1 MLENEG
7 KEMLAGRM
15 SIDSSPAAITST
27 TTADGDGGNKEVV
40 VYVNHI
46 PEQQNSHTS
55 TAAASSILA
64 SSSDQRRNRG
74 AAGDCCDNKFVRS
87 TATAE
92 GLSIIGKILPVPGDS
107 SSSSGLAGDCDGDE
121 ISTTQS
127 IISSGDGQ
135 QVAPPRGNHNRFGPI
150 LPAGVGSVVG
160 GIVGSCD
167 GGSTSRC
174 NPSLASMHGKVRS
187 RSVECERKFCHQTG
201 QARAEKQYSFSC
213 HSYQENDDHDASHD
227 IDDFNFTGVNSDC
240 YRHSSPPSATTASS
254 SEANFHACPSLDDT
268 VSFYLGQNERAT
280 VLPTTNGD
288 DQPPPSHQHANR
300 IDLHLHLQK
309 VATIASPPS
318 DKICPV
324 SSSGVTTIS
333 SNSSYTSSN
342 KPNNNNR
349 NTANGRS
356 YHSFPSSLDV
366 GSISSGGGLVLTAP
380 SASAKNSQHPRPSS
394 ARAAIAGSSSR
405 ASPHLVRAAS
415 KDRVAIG
422 QEVDI

>member
-7 KEMLAGRM
+7 KEMLAGRV
-15 SIDSSPAAITST
+15 SIDSSPAAVTST

-46 PEQQNSHTS
+46 PEQQKCHTS
-55 TAAASSILA
+55 TAAASSILV

-74 AAGDCCDNKFVRS
+74 AGGDCCDNKFVRS

-135 QVAPPRGNHNRFGPI
+135 QQVAPPRGNHNRFGPI
-150 LPAGVGSVVG
+150 LPASVGS
-160 GIVGSCD
+160 VGSCD

-174 NPSLASMHGKVRS
+174 NPPLASLHGKVRS

-213 HSYQENDDHDASHD
+213 HSYQESDDHDASHD
-227 IDDFNFTGVNSDC
+227 IDDFNFTGGNSDC
-240 YRHSSPPSATTASS
+240 YRRSSPPSATTASS
-254 SEANFHACPSLDDT
+254 CEASFHACPSLDDT
-268 VSFYLGQNERAT
+268 VSFYLGQNERTTA
-280 VLPTTNGD
+280 LPTTSGD
-288 DQPPPSHQHANR
+288 DQPPPSHQPANR

-318 DKICPV
+318 GGICPV

-342 KPNNNNR
+342 KPNNNG

-356 YHSFPSSLDV
+356 YHSFPSALDV

-405 ASPHLVRAAS
+405 ASPHFVRAAS
-415 KDRVAIG
+415 KDRVDRVAIA